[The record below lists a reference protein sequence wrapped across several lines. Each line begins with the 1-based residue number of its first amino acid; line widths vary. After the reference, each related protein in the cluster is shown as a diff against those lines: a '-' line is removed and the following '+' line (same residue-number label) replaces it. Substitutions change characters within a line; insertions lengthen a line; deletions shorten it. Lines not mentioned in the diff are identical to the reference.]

1 MKVVLFCGGQGMR
14 MREFSET
21 IPKPMVPIGTRP
33 VLWHLMRYYAHFGHT
48 EFILCLGYKGEAIKQ
63 YFLEYKEWLSNDFV
77 LSSGGTKVDL
87 LNSDIDDWRITF
99 VDTGLHANIGER
111 LLAVRDHLGD
121 DELFLANYAD
131 GLSDVHLPDVIEHR
145 EQRGSVATFVCVR
158 PSQTFHVVT
167 LGEDSRVA
175 SISESAD
182 AGMWING
189 GFFVLHR
196 DLFDYIRPG
205 EDLVFKPFDRLM
217 ERGLLTGFRHHG
229 FWAGM
234 DTFKDRQALDE
245 LSTRGGARWK
255 VWDPAAVD

>member
-1 MKVVLFCGGQGMR
+1 VKVVLFCGGQGMR
-14 MREFSET
+14 MREFSEA

-48 EFILCLGYKGEAIKQ
+48 DFILCLGYKGEAIKQ

-77 LSSGGTKVDL
+77 LSSGGTKVEL
-87 LNSDIDDWRITF
+87 LNRDIDDWRITF
-99 VDTGLHANIGER
+99 VDTGLYANIGER
-111 LLAVRDHLGD
+111 LLAVRDHLDD

-145 EQRGSVATFVCVR
+145 ERHGSVATFVCVR

-167 LGEDSRVA
+167 LADDSQVA
-175 SISESAD
+175 SIKESAD
-182 AGMWING
+182 VGMWING
-189 GFFVLHR
+189 GFFVLHK
-196 DLFDYIRPG
+196 DLFDHIGPG
-205 EDLVFKPFDRLM
+205 EDLVFEPFDRLM
-217 ERGLLTGFRHHG
+217 AGGLLTGFRHEG

-234 DTFKDRQALDE
+234 DTFKDRQALDD

-255 VWDPAAVD
+255 VWDPEAVD